1 MMIVALRFLRRLV
14 RQPPAPL
21 KVLVLLFSVL
31 LYGSTGFLYFEL
43 EANPELTWL
52 DGVWYAVVTVTTVGY
67 GDLSPVTVGGRFLIA
82 MPLMFLGIGLV
93 AYVLSLAASALV
105 QAKSKEIHGMNR
117 HALKSHLVLFN
128 FPGLDKMHRVL
139 DELEADARLGES
151 LPKVLIDDQL
161 SELPPELINRN
172 VMFVRGN
179 PTRDETLERAS
190 LDDAAFALVMTSR
203 LSPEYSDS
211 RNVAIALAIEGR
223 APHVFSV
230 VECDDFATHELLK
243 KAGSDSIVCTSRFD
257 AHFLAHEL
265 LSPGTQE
272 VVDQLTS
279 NLRGQQIC
287 LTTYEGNKTSFARLA
302 EACRDLGH
310 MAIGIRADGQTR
322 FNPGSDAEVRRGDA
336 VVSIGKGRIELGA
349 L

>member
-1 MMIVALRFLRRLV
+1 
-14 RQPPAPL
+14 
-21 KVLVLLFSVL
+21 VLLFSVL

-43 EANPELTWL
+43 EANPQLTWL
-52 DGVWYAVVTVTTVGY
+52 DGIWYAVVTVTTVGY
-67 GDLSPVTVGGRFLIA
+67 GDLSPLTVGGRFLVA

-117 HALKSHLVLFN
+117 HTLKKHLVFFN

-139 DELEADARLGES
+139 DELEGDSRLGES
-151 LPKVLIDDQL
+151 LPKVLIDDHL
-161 SELPPELINRN
+161 LELPPELIKRN
-172 VMFVRGN
+172 VAFVRGN

-203 LSPEYSDS
+203 QSAEYSDS

-243 KAGSDSIVCTSRFD
+243 KAGSDAIVCTSRFD

-287 LTTYEGNKTSFARLA
+287 LTRYEGKKTISFAQLG
-302 EACRDLGH
+302 EACQKHGH
-310 MAIGIRADGQTR
+310 MAIGIRSGGTTR
-322 FNPGSDAEVRRGDA
+322 FNPGSDAEVRRGDS
-336 VVSIGKGRIELGA
+336 VISIGEESIDALGT
-349 L
+349 